1 MALTREELELL
12 ARLDERSQ
20 NTLKAVEKI
29 EKHLEA
35 QNGKVN
41 KLSRNFW
48 LLVGILVGSGII
60 SGTVFGVL
68 EGLSG

>member
-20 NTLKAVEKI
+20 NTWMSVEKI

-35 QNGKVN
+35 QNGKIN

>member
-1 MALTREELELL
+1 MALTKDELELL

-20 NTLKAVEKI
+20 NTWKSVEKI

-35 QNGKVN
+35 QNGKIN

>member
-1 MALTREELELL
+1 MALTRDELKLL

-20 NTLKAVEKI
+20 NTWMSVEKI

-35 QNGKVN
+35 QNGKIN

>member
-1 MALTREELELL
+1 MALTRDELELL

-20 NTLKAVEKI
+20 NTWMSVEKI

-35 QNGKVN
+35 QNGKIN